1 MSPFSPPMILT
12 RKTPDR
18 VDLAAHPL
26 VRAAQAAAAAAF
38 ALGAWVSGDPFWLAG
53 TAVCLLGVLS
63 EDRWI
68 LDSGRRLVR
77 RRFGILPAPRS
88 FDLPWEEIEAVF
100 VETVDR
106 HSAED
111 LAARADDLRSLYS
124 RLVGKGSR
132 GWAAWG
138 FVLAGGRDLA
148 VRASA
153 FRRTDEH
160 RRADAVRS
168 QARAVAEF
176 LGRELRE
183 R

>member
-1 MSPFSPPMILT
+1 MSPFSPPLVF
-12 RKTPDR
+12 RPKAAGR
-18 VDLAAHPL
+18 VDLAVHPL

-38 ALGAWVSGDPFWLAG
+38 ALGSLGSGDPFWLAG
-53 TAVCLLGVLS
+53 TAVCLLAVLS

-88 FDLPWEEIEAVF
+88 FDLAWEEIEAVF

-106 HSAED
+106 PSEED
-111 LAARADDLRSLYS
+111 LASRTDDLRSLYP
-124 RLVGKGSR
+124 RLVGKGGR

-138 FVLAGGRDLA
+138 FVLAGRRDLA
-148 VRASA
+148 VRADA
-153 FRRTDEH
+153 LRRGE
-160 RRADAVRS
+160 AVRQ
-168 QARAVAEF
+168 QAEAVAAL